1 MVRKRCP
8 NGTRKNPKTGNCEP
22 IRKKTMKQG
31 KKKNIVAKDKTQK
44 KKCPPNK
51 PLYNPNT
58 NRCVTDNAANRKK
71 LGKQPKQQVQPVKP
85 VEKKTQKK
93 KCPPNKPL
101 YNPQT
106 NRCVTDNA
114 ANRKKLGKIN
124 VVKNKEVK
132 QRSQKKCPSN
142 KPLFNPKTNRCVK
155 DTVLNRRKI
164 TQIELE
170 LDKER
175 SKQLPIATKT
185 TGVVKTVQKSV
196 IKESG
201 PFYNI
206 EKCPSPYY
214 KTIDFNKLKLKES
227 SPGNFTIEYKT
238 KQNRIITLSKVKM
251 LGNGTYGQVFK
262 FSDVSKRYN
271 VAVKTYY
278 KKDDD
283 ELKVIKKL
291 EQKNVNCNILAS
303 KRFETSLNPIIVC
316 DLYSDSLHNKD
327 LLKKISLH
335 NKVLIVKQLA
345 NDLNCLY
352 NKGLPYT
359 DIKLANTLYKCLYK
373 DNFKVTLGDIGSIC
387 LKDYEGITTY
397 PPWEYRDRGAYVK
410 CSDKQIVWGLGV
422 LLISLLHN
430 NSDPVP
436 FYWNTLPYVTS
447 DAVKNK
453 IIDYASPLEFQE
465 FKIVKTNG
473 IDVTLSMVIRLMLN
487 LDPTKRI
494 SLQKLVKLLSFV
506 K

>member
-8 NGTRKNPKTGNCEP
+8 NGTRKNPQTGNCEP

-31 KKKNIVAKDKTQK
+31 RKKNIVAK
-44 KKCPPNK
+44 
-51 PLYNPNT
+51 
-58 NRCVTDNAANRKK
+58 
-71 LGKQPKQQVQPVKP
+71 G
-85 VEKKTQKK
+85 KTQKK

-114 ANRKKLGKIN
+114 ANRKKLANIN
-124 VVKNKEVK
+124 VVENKEVK
-132 QRSQKKCPSN
+132 KRSQKKCPSN

-175 SKQLPIATKT
+175 RKQLPIAKT
-185 TGVVKTVQKSV
+185 SKGV
-196 IKESG
+196 IKTSQKVAVKDSG

-214 KTIDFNKLKLKES
+214 KNIDFDKLSLKEVS
-227 SPGNFTIEYKT
+227 SSNFNIEYKT
-238 KQNRIITLSKVKM
+238 RQNKIITLKKVKM
-251 LGNGTYGQVFK
+251 LGDGTYGQVFK
-262 FSDVSKRYN
+262 YTDVSKRYN

-291 EQKNVNCNILAS
+291 EEQKVNCNILAS

-316 DLYSDSLHNKD
+316 DLYSDSLHNTD
-327 LLKKISLH
+327 LLKKISLR

-359 DIKLANTLYKCLYK
+359 DIKLANTLYKCLNK

-387 LKDYEGITTY
+387 LKQYEGITTY
-397 PPWEYRDRGAYVK
+397 PPWEHRYNPADVK

-422 LLISLLHN
+422 LLVSLLHN
-430 NSDPVP
+430 TSDPVP
-436 FYWNTLPYVTS
+436 FYWDTLPYITS
-447 DAVKNK
+447 DIVKTK
-453 IIDYASPLEFQE
+453 IINYASPLEFQE

-473 IDVTLSMVIRLMLN
+473 IDVTLSMVMRLMLN
-487 LDPTKRI
+487 LDPTKRL
-494 SLQKLVKLLSFV
+494 SLQKLVKLLNFV